1 MKSIGSIL
9 ALRIA
14 VILVLVMAI
23 FSVVDLYQRYEELL
37 EFFEEKESH
46 LTNQMALI
54 LSEFLFYVNLDPL
67 QHIANSYLADP
78 QILAVKIFDNS
89 TVHVSSGRM
98 SEASE
103 MTDFLHSGQAQ
114 PTYSNA
120 VTIPKPIFYQ
130 NQEIGTLEVVFSR
143 ETVQRKV
150 RDAILRLL
158 FNLAV
163 VVVVESL
170 LVLFLAKRDVTRPL
184 LTLVQTAQR
193 ISQGQLNAA
202 FVTKRAV
209 GEIGTLSKAIQQ
221 MSDQLTHVLQHAK
234 TVSTNLTL
242 SSQDMRSNIQEMADR
257 LNMQAAMAEEASS
270 AMEEMVATIKQNADN
285 AGETEKIARIVSTV
299 AEKSGE
305 SVAETV
311 ARMNEIVKTVTIL
324 QDIARQT
331 RMLSL
336 NATIEAARA
345 EEHGKGFGVVAS
357 EVRSLSERSQQAA
370 TAISELTSSS
380 RMVTDRTGNMIAE
393 LVPEI
398 HRTASLV
405 QEINAASH
413 EQQTGVSQINQAIQR
428 LDQITQQNA
437 HNTEELARRATELE
451 EQAQR
456 LNDMIRFFQFDE
468 AA

>member
-23 FSVVDLYQRYEELL
+23 FSIVDLYQRYEELL

-46 LTNQMALI
+46 LTNQMAMV

-78 QILAVKIFDNS
+78 QILAVKISDNS

-103 MTDFLHSGQAQ
+103 ITEFLHSGQTQ

-120 VTIPKPIFYQ
+120 VTIPKPILYQ

-143 ETVQRKV
+143 AIVQREVKES
-150 RDAILRLL
+150 IIRL
-158 FNLAV
+158 FINLTV
-163 VVVVESL
+163 VVIVESL
-170 LVLFLAKRDVTRPL
+170 FVLFLTKRDVTHPL
-184 LTLVQTAQR
+184 LKLVSTTQH
-193 ISQGQLNAA
+193 ISEGQLNTT
-202 FVTKRAV
+202 FVQTRAV
-209 GEIGTLSKAIQQ
+209 GEIGLLSKAIQQ
-221 MSDQLTHVLQHAK
+221 MTLQLTQILRQVK
-234 TVSTNLTL
+234 IVSSHLTEN
-242 SSQDMRSNIQEMADR
+242 SHQMRTNIQEMSSR

-270 AMEEMVATIKQNADN
+270 AMEEMVDTINQNADN
-285 AGETEKIARIVSTV
+285 ARETEQIAQIVSSV

-305 SVAETV
+305 SVAQTV
-311 ARMNEIVKTVTIL
+311 TRMKDIVKTVSIL

-357 EVRSLSERSQQAA
+357 EVRSLAERSQNAA
-370 TAISELTSSS
+370 AAINELTDSS
-380 RMVTDRTGNMIAE
+380 RMVADRAGTMINQ

-398 HRTASLV
+398 RRTAGLV
-405 QEINAASH
+405 QEISAASN
-413 EQQTGVSQINQAIQR
+413 EQQSGMNQINQAIQR

-437 HNTEELARRATELE
+437 INTEKLAMHATELD
-451 EQAQR
+451 EQSRR
-456 LNDMIRFFQFDE
+456 LNEMIQFFQFDE
-468 AA
+468 A

>member
-9 ALRIA
+9 AWRIA
-14 VILVLVMAI
+14 VILVVVMTI
-23 FSVVDLYQRYEELL
+23 FSIVDLSQRYEELL
-37 EFFEEKESH
+37 EFFEAKEYH
-46 LTNQMALI
+46 LSNQMALI

-78 QILAVKIFDNS
+78 DILAVTISDS
-89 TVHVSSGRM
+89 HATHVSSGRM
-98 SEASE
+98 PSSAEIVN
-103 MTDFLHSGQAQ
+103 FLQAKQ
-114 PTYSNA
+114 ERPTYSKS
-120 VTIPKPIFYQ
+120 VTIQKPIIYQ
-130 NQEIGTLEVVFSR
+130 EQEIGMLEVIFSR
-143 ETVQRKV
+143 EVVQREV
-150 RDAILRLL
+150 REAILRLL

-163 VVVVESL
+163 VVVIESL
-170 LVLFLAKRDVTRPL
+170 LVIFLAKRDVTRPL

-193 ISQGQLNAA
+193 ISQGQLNAT

-209 GEIGTLSKAIQQ
+209 GEIGTLSGAIQQ

-270 AMEEMVATIKQNADN
+270 AMEEMVSTINQNANN
-285 AGETEKIARIVSTV
+285 AGETEKIARVVSTV

-311 ARMNEIVKTVTIL
+311 TRMNEIVKTVTIL

-357 EVRSLSERSQQAA
+357 EVRSLAERSQHAA
-370 TAISELTSSS
+370 AAINELTSSS
-380 RMVTDRTGNMIAE
+380 RMVADRTGDMIAE

-428 LDQITQQNA
+428 LDHMTQQNA
-437 HNTEELARRATELE
+437 HNTEELAMRATELE
-451 EQAQR
+451 DQAQR
-456 LNDMIRFFQFDE
+456 LNEMIRFFQFDE